1 MLLPV
6 SLFLVN
12 GEKFESDSL
21 KFCMCTKRT
30 TRTMSA
36 YTSVSFQDLRNNLDV
51 KRVYYIEMTLQVF
64 GVVIPHRTSTLR
76 DHILLMHRGIYL
88 SATPRY

>member
-21 KFCMCTKRT
+21 KF
-30 TRTMSA
+30 
-36 YTSVSFQDLRNNLDV
+36 
-51 KRVYYIEMTLQVF
+51 YIERSFTLNAQ
-64 GVVIPHRTSTLR
+64 
-76 DHILLMHRGIYL
+76 MYL